1 MEKYEL
7 DSLKEKASI
16 GNEEAII
23 SLSNYYLQ
31 NRREDMAYLTAQ
43 KLEFISS
50 KKGYKYI
57 ASFYMKGIGTD
68 IDLKKAKSL
77 YSKSLALGDIDS
89 GYNLALIAINEN
101 DLLLAK
107 HYIDSGIS
115 KDHIPSIKLLAS
127 LYSKGEIV
135 EKDDDKVIDLLKKAI
150 ELGDKSSAESL
161 AKLYYARVD
170 YEKAFKYFSIGA
182 DLKNLDSIYH
192 LGLCYAKGLGVKQ
205 DFNLARKYYEIGANL
220 FEPRCLYNLSLYY
233 RNGTTIS
240 KNIELADKLEAQAI
254 ERGFKK

>member
-68 IDLKKAKSL
+68 INLKKAKSL
-77 YSKSLALGDIDS
+77 YSKSLALGD
-89 GYNLALIAINEN
+89 
-101 DLLLAK
+101 
-107 HYIDSGIS
+107 IDSGIS

-161 AKLYYARVD
+161 AKLYYAKAD

-240 KNIELADKLEAQAI
+240 KNVELANKLEAQAI